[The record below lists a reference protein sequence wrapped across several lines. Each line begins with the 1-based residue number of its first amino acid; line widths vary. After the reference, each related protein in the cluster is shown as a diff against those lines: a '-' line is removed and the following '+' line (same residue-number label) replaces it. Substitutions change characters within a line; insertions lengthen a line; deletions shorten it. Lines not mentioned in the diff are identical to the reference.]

1 MNQSTIQESFK
12 QFDPIHHREKSQAG
26 FTNRKMTQH
35 IPTSAPKYSTPS
47 IATRYIGTIASCQT
61 SKARHLCDVPGST
74 QRKTLENQGEKNAV
88 PVHIHCQVNKS
99 RRPQQLPELYS

>member
-1 MNQSTIQESFK
+1 MNQSTIQKESFK

-26 FTNRKMTQH
+26 FTNRKMTQR

-47 IATRYIGTIASCQT
+47 IATRYIGSIASCQT

-74 QRKTLENQGEKNAV
+74 QRKTLENQGKKMLYLF
-88 PVHIHCQVNKS
+88 ISTS
-99 RRPQQLPELYS
+99 R